1 MNHQVRILVQEESE
15 YWQQFF
21 APFHAAQ
28 CPQCGGFC
36 QGMEALEP
44 GSTAFDNPPNDA
56 GFYRDNAEPNWMDSA
71 NALYQPCWQCNP
83 RNVIPAGFVP
93 LTTAEAVAW
102 DAKHGGIEER
112 AFTLRM
118 LTTIRT
124 KEV

>member
-1 MNHQVRILVQEESE
+1 MMNRHQVRILVQEESE

-21 APFHAAQ
+21 APFHNSIR

-83 RNVIPAGFVP
+83 REVIPAGFVP
-93 LTTAEAVAW
+93 VTTAEAVAW
-102 DAKHGGIEER
+102 DAKHGGPQAR
-112 AFTLRM
+112 AYTWRM
-118 LTTIRT
+118 LRGTPQ
-124 KEV
+124 